1 MIQFSN
7 SLMIKI
13 ATIFLLAV
21 IFLLPFFSAQN
32 FSPASDEVTHLPSG
46 YSYWKTGQITL
57 NPQHPPF
64 VKLIASFPLLF
75 MDLKFD
81 SQDPDLSGPF
91 KNEWTFG
98 KKFLISND
106 ADRLLFWGRLPVMLL
121 SVLLGLFIYKWASEM
136 FSPKAGLLSLFLYA
150 FMPNIIA
157 HAQFVTTDL
166 ALASFS
172 FIAFYYLW
180 KFFKTNFNKHL
191 IYSGLFLGLALSSKF
206 SAVLFLPV
214 VLFLI
219 FIYAK
224 SGRSDFNLVI
234 SRFIKITATMI
245 APAFL
250 VVYFSYLMPADLGFY
265 LRGMSTVYADSN
277 SNYNFYLNGQF
288 SPDGWRYY
296 FLEAF
301 LIKTP
306 IPALIAFAAA
316 LIFWKKIN
324 INNRDKLFIFLP
336 LVSFSIATSL
346 KAHDIGVR
354 YLLPAFPFLILYTGG
369 LSKIIENCL
378 PAGEAGKL
386 KTTERSRAV
395 AYMAIENSRIKI
407 KVGIIL
413 IFVLAGWYVFSAI
426 SIYPDYIAYFNEF
439 VGGPANGYKYL
450 DDSNLEWRHDLKR
463 LAEYQKKY
471 SDTKMINSD
480 FNIFFD
486 PKYYGIKNI
495 IPSTEKSVLNP
506 SGKYAINI
514 HFLIR
519 LKELSRK
526 LNDKNLDWLS
536 LYQPID
542 RIGYSFWIY
551 EF

>member
-1 MIQFSN
+1 MN
-7 SLMIKI
+7 YGVKI
-13 ATIFLLAV
+13 IVLILLAAT
-21 IFLLPFFSAQN
+21 FLLPFFSAQN
-32 FSPASDEVTHLPSG
+32 FSPASDEITHLPSG

-64 VKLIASFPLLF
+64 VKLIASLPLLF

-81 SQDPDLSGPF
+81 VQDPDLSGPF
-91 KNEWTFG
+91 KNEWIFG

-121 SVLLGLFIYKWASEM
+121 SVLLGLYIYRWASEM
-136 FSPKAGLLSLFLYA
+136 FNPKAGLLSLFLYA

-172 FIAFYYLW
+172 FTGFYYLW
-180 KFFKTNFNKHL
+180 KFFKTNLNKHL

-219 FIYAK
+219 FVYVK

-234 SRFIKITATMI
+234 TRFVKISAIMI
-245 APAFL
+245 IPAFL
-250 VVYFSYLMPADLGFY
+250 VVYFSYLMPADSGFY
-265 LRGMSTVYADSN
+265 LRGLNTVYADSN
-277 SNYNFYLNGQF
+277 SYYSFYLNGQF
-288 SPDGWRYY
+288 SPDGWWYY

-306 IPALIAFAAA
+306 IPALTVFIIALVFFRK
-316 LIFWKKIN
+316 LN
-324 INNRDKLFIFLP
+324 INNRDKLFIFMP
-336 LVSFSIATSL
+336 MVFFSITTSL
-346 KAHDIGVR
+346 KAHNLGVR
-354 YLLPAFPFLILYTGG
+354 YLLPAFPFLILYAGG
-369 LSKIIENCL
+369 LTQI
-378 PAGEAGKL
+378 
-386 KTTERSRAV
+386 
-395 AYMAIENSRIKI
+395 IKI
-407 KVGIIL
+407 KWDRMKSSAISFVVIIL
-413 IFVLAGWYVFSAI
+413 GLWYVFSAVN
-426 SIYPDYIAYFNEF
+426 IYPDYLAYFNEL

-450 DDSNLEWRHDLKR
+450 DDSNLEWKHDLKR

-471 SDTKMINSD
+471 PDMKVVNSD
-480 FNIFFD
+480 FNIYFD

-506 SGKYAINI
+506 SGKYAVNVY
-514 HFLIR
+514 FLVR
-519 LKELSRK
+519 LKELSQR
-526 LNDKNLDWLS
+526 LNDKKIDWLS
-536 LYQPID
+536 LYRPVD
-542 RIGYSFWIY
+542 RIGYSFFIY

>member
-1 MIQFSN
+1 MN
-7 SLMIKI
+7 YGVKI
-13 ATIFLLAV
+13 TVLILLAV
-21 IFLLPFFSAQN
+21 TFLLPFFSAQN
-32 FSPASDEVTHLPSG
+32 FSPANDEITHLPSG

-91 KNEWTFG
+91 KNEWIFG
-98 KKFLISND
+98 KKFLVSNN
-106 ADRLLFWGRLPVMLL
+106 ADRLLFWGRFPVMLL
-121 SVLLGLFIYKWASEM
+121 SVLLGFYIYRWAFEM

-172 FIAFYYLW
+172 FAIFYYLW
-180 KFFKTNFNKHL
+180 KFFKTNLNKHL

-219 FIYAK
+219 FVYAK
-224 SGRSDFNLVI
+224 SGRPVRGKTPFKERASADHAFQAGRTSNGIDLVI
-234 SRFIKITATMI
+234 SKFVKITAIMI

-250 VVYFSYLMPADLGFY
+250 VVYFSYLMPSDSGFY
-265 LRGMSTVYADSN
+265 LRGLNTIYADFN
-277 SNYNFYLNGQF
+277 IYYGFYLNGQF
-288 SPDGWRYY
+288 SQDGWWYY

-306 IPALIAFAAA
+306 ISALIAFATA
-316 LIFWKKIN
+316 LIFYKKLN

-336 LVSFSIATSL
+336 MIFFSVVTSL

-354 YLLPAFPFLILYTGG
+354 YLLPAFPFIILYAGALARMVKIRWGG
-369 LSKIIENCL
+369 VKSAIISSSIVVL
-378 PAGEAGKL
+378 
-386 KTTERSRAV
+386 
-395 AYMAIENSRIKI
+395 
-407 KVGIIL
+407 GI
-413 IFVLAGWYVFSAI
+413 WYVFSAV
-426 SIYPDYIAYFNEF
+426 SIYPDYLAYFNEF

-450 DDSNLEWRHDLKR
+450 DDSNLEWKHDLKR
-463 LAEYQKKY
+463 LAEYQKKHP
-471 SDTKMINSD
+471 DVKVVNSD
-480 FNIFFD
+480 KNIYFD
-486 PKYYGIKNI
+486 LKYYGIKNV
-495 IPSTEKSVLNP
+495 IPAIEKSFLDLSGRYAVNLN
-506 SGKYAINI
+506 
-514 HFLIR
+514 FLIR
-519 LKELSRK
+519 LKELSQMRLDEK
-526 LNDKNLDWLS
+526 FDWLS
-536 LYQPID
+536 FYRPID
-542 RIGYSFWIY
+542 KVGYSFLIY

>member
-1 MIQFSN
+1 MN
-7 SLMIKI
+7 YGVKI
-13 ATIFLLAV
+13 TVLILLAI

-81 SQDPDLSGPF
+81 SHDPDLSGPF
-91 KNEWTFG
+91 KNEWRFG
-98 KKFLISND
+98 KKLLVSND
-106 ADRLLFWGRLPVMLL
+106 VDRLLFWGRLPVMLL
-121 SVLLGLFIYKWASEM
+121 SVLLGFYIYLWASEM
-136 FSPKAGLLSLFLYA
+136 FNPKAGLLSLFIYA

-172 FIAFYYLW
+172 FVTFYYLW
-180 KFFKTNFNKHL
+180 KFFKTNLNKHL

-214 VLFLI
+214 VLFLV
-219 FIYAK
+219 FVYAR
-224 SGRSDFNLVI
+224 SGQNDFNSVI
-234 SRFIKITATMI
+234 SRFVKIMAIMI
-245 APAFL
+245 IPAFL
-250 VVYFSYLMPADLGFY
+250 VVYFSYLMPTDLGFY
-265 LRGMSTVYADSN
+265 LRGMNTVYADAN
-277 SNYNFYLNGQF
+277 SNFNFYLNGQF
-288 SPDGWRYY
+288 SPDGWWYY

-306 IPALIAFAAA
+306 IPALVAFGVA
-316 LIFWKKIN
+316 LIFWKKLN
-324 INNRDKLFIFLP
+324 INDRDKLFIFLP
-336 LVSFSIATSL
+336 MIFFSIATSL

-354 YLLPAFPFLILYTGG
+354 YLLPALPFLILYTGG
-369 LSKIIENCL
+369 YLSTLIRNLKL
-378 PAGEAGKL
+378 LGEG
-386 KTTERSRAV
+386 SRAKPGISV
-395 AYMAIENSRIKI
+395 EIRNLSAKI
-407 KVGIIL
+407 KTVLIL
-413 IFVLAGWYVFSAI
+413 ALAVWYIFSAM
-426 SIYPDYIAYFNEF
+426 SIYPDYLAYFNEF

-450 DDSNLEWRHDLKR
+450 DDSNLEWKHDLKH

-471 SDTKMINSD
+471 PDMKMINSD
-480 FNIFFD
+480 SGIYFD
-486 PKYYGIKNI
+486 PRYYGIKNI
-495 IPSTEKSVLNP
+495 IPSTEKSILNP

-514 HFLIR
+514 NLLIR
-519 LKELSRK
+519 LKELSQK

-536 LYQPID
+536 LSRPVD
-542 RIGYSFWIY
+542 RIGYSFLIY